1 LRKRGFQDATISE
14 ISRSAGVSDATV
26 YEYFKSKEELLFA
39 IPEGIT
45 EDSIRETEKVLPYL
59 RGAES
64 KLRAIVQSYVTT
76 YEKNP
81 EYANLIMLHLKT
93 NRNFLRTKAF
103 EVVRDAARMLLE
115 CIKEGIDTG
124 TFRRD
129 TDPYLVRSIILGTI
143 EHLCTRK
150 HLQGQPE
157 NMLSQVDPMVDL
169 ILSGIRH
176 PRNSRTSPYICI
188 SQAAQRRRQ
197 PSPSSRGTKSMNT
210 KAERSGS
217 KPKACMRTR
226 EQYIEGCAQC
236 AGTSTTVAGSSTGT
250 TSFRCPRST

>member
-1 LRKRGFQDATISE
+1 MMKPSPKALRRERIIESALAIFAEKGFQEATISE
-14 ISRSAGVSDATV
+14 ISRAAGVSDATV

-169 ILSGIRH
+169 ILSGIRAPQEQQNISIH
-176 PRNSRTSPYICI
+176 LHLTGGAKAPATFTIVPEERNP
-188 SQAAQRRRQ
+188 
-197 PSPSSRGTKSMNT
+197 
-210 KAERSGS
+210 
-217 KPKACMRTR
+217 
-226 EQYIEGCAQC
+226 
-236 AGTSTTVAGSSTGT
+236 
-250 TSFRCPRST
+250 

>member
-1 LRKRGFQDATISE
+1 MHDPSPKPTREEAPMTKPSPKALRRERIIESALAIFAEKGFQEATISE
-14 ISRSAGVSDATV
+14 ISRAAGVSDATV

-39 IPEGIT
+39 IPEEIT
-45 EDSIRETEKVLPYL
+45 EISIRETEKVLPYL

-76 YEKNP
+76 YENNP

-93 NRNFLRTKAF
+93 NRNFLKTRAF
-103 EVVRDAARMLLE
+103 EVVRDAARMLLA
-115 CIKEGIDTG
+115 CIKEGIDSG

-157 NMLSQVDPMVDL
+157 NMLSLVDPMVDL
-169 ILSGIRH
+169 ILSGIRA
-176 PRNSRTSPYICI
+176 PQEQQNI
-188 SQAAQRRRQ
+188 SIHLH
-197 PSPSSRGTKSMNT
+197 M
-210 KAERSGS
+210 
-217 KPKACMRTR
+217 
-226 EQYIEGCAQC
+226 
-236 AGTSTTVAGSSTGT
+236 TGT
-250 TSFRCPRST
+250 AKAPETITIVPEERKP